1 MDQQAET
8 GGMTR
13 IPKQRAKQQLRAE
26 SRRKEVIRMTSENI
40 PLTEQAKELGV
51 SYITVRRDRKTL
63 MEQTRNETLSE
74 MQQYREN
81 QLARITEKWDEIE
94 NDQSMSGAEK
104 HLAWSRWMKLEMDLR
119 GTAAPSKSIVG
130 HVHGPQLDALYLDI
144 RQELLDLGDGDRQE
158 ALLLMREFAKSRK
171 KPVVV
176 DAMPLQPVERSLAD
190 GVLRTSD

>member
-1 MDQQAET
+1 
-8 GGMTR
+8 MTR

-26 SRRKEVIRMTSENI
+26 SRRREVIRMTADNV

-74 MQQYREN
+74 MQLYREN
-81 QLARITEKWDEIE
+81 QLARITEKWEEIE
-94 NDQSMSGAEK
+94 SDKSMSGAEK

-119 GTAAPSKSIVG
+119 GTAAPTKSIVG
-130 HVHGPQLDALYLDI
+130 HVNGPQLDALYLDI
-144 RQELLDLGDGDRQE
+144 RQELLDLNDGDRQE
-158 ALLLMREFAKSRK
+158 ALLLMHEFAKSRK

-176 DAMPLQPVERSLAD
+176 DAMPLQPVGRSLTD